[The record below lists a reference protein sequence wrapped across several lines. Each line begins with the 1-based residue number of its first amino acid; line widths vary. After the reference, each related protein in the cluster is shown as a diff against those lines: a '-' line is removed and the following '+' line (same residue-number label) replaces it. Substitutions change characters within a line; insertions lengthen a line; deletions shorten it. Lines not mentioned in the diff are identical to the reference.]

1 MKSIL
6 NSQGDTMRKQTMMIL
21 LLTMVLAAATSSG
34 RPRVIRNRA
43 VGASAPVQEKVTV
56 KISSF
61 KFDPKVVTVAPGTTV
76 EWVNEGGRHTVEAD
90 NGSFKSDV
98 LKQGDKFE
106 HKFDKAGTF
115 AYHCEFH
122 GEKGGK
128 DMAGS
133 IVVRLSKKP

>member
-1 MKSIL
+1 
-6 NSQGDTMRKQTMMIL
+6 MRKLTMLIL
-21 LLTMVLAAATSSG
+21 LLTMVLAVGIGSSARPGTNRSRTAVATL
-34 RPRVIRNRA
+34 
-43 VGASAPVQEKVTV
+43 VQAKATV

-61 KFDPKVVTVAPGTTV
+61 KFEPKVLTVPPGTTV
-76 EWVNEGGRHTVEAD
+76 EWVNDGGRHSVEAD

-128 DMAGS
+128 DMAGT
-133 IVVRLSKKP
+133 IVVRGPAKK

>member
-1 MKSIL
+1 
-6 NSQGDTMRKQTMMIL
+6 MRRLTMMIL
-21 LLTMVLAAATSSG
+21 LLTTALASGVASSTPPRAAT
-34 RPRVIRNRA
+34 
-43 VGASAPVQEKVTV
+43 APVQNKATV

-61 KFDPKVVTVAPGTTV
+61 KFEPKVLTVAPGTTV
-76 EWVNEGGRHTVEAD
+76 EWVNEGGRHSVEAD
-90 NGSFKSDV
+90 DGSFKSDV

-128 DMAGS
+128 DMAGA
-133 IVVRLSKKP
+133 VLVKKAR

>member
-1 MKSIL
+1 
-6 NSQGDTMRKQTMMIL
+6 MRKIAMTIL
-21 LLTMVLAAATSSG
+21 PFIIVLGTGVASTALPRTARTRPARAT
-34 RPRVIRNRA
+34 P
-43 VGASAPVQEKVTV
+43 PVQAKSTV

-61 KFDPKVVTVAPGTTV
+61 KFEPKVLTIAPGTIV
-76 EWVNEGGRHTVEAD
+76 EWVNDGGRHSVVAD

-98 LKQGDKFE
+98 LKPGDKFE
-106 HKFDKAGTF
+106 HKFDKAGIY

-133 IVVRLSKKP
+133 IVVRSGKK

>member
-1 MKSIL
+1 
-6 NSQGDTMRKQTMMIL
+6 MRKQTMMIL

-133 IVVRLSKKP
+133 IVVRGSRKK

>member
-1 MKSIL
+1 
-6 NSQGDTMRKQTMMIL
+6 MRRLMIVSVIAVA
-21 LLTMVLAAATSSG
+21 LTAVAVSFAMSPTGSRASTAT
-34 RPRVIRNRA
+34 V
-43 VGASAPVQEKVTV
+43 VQKASV
-56 KISSF
+56 KISNF
-61 KFDPKVVTVAPGTTV
+61 QFTPKVLTVTPGTTV
-76 EWVNEGGRHTVEAD
+76 EWVSEAGRHTVQAD
-90 NGSFKSDV
+90 DGSFKSDV

-133 IVVRLSKKP
+133 IIVRGSRKK

>member
-1 MKSIL
+1 
-6 NSQGDTMRKQTMMIL
+6 MRKKTMMIL
-21 LLTMVLAAATSSG
+21 LLTMVLAAATSSA
-34 RPRVIRNRA
+34 RPPVIKNRA

-61 KFDPKVVTVAPGTTV
+61 KFDPKVLTVAPGTTV

-128 DMAGS
+128 DMAGT
-133 IVVRLSKKP
+133 IVVRRGPAKK

>member
-1 MKSIL
+1 
-6 NSQGDTMRKQTMMIL
+6 MRKLTMTIL
-21 LLTMVLAAATSSG
+21 LLTMVLAAGVASSA
-34 RPRVIRNRA
+34 RPRATRNRTP
-43 VGASAPVQEKVTV
+43 GAVQEKATV

-61 KFDPKVVTVAPGTTV
+61 KFEPKVLTVAPGTTV
-76 EWVNEGGRHTVEAD
+76 EWVNDGGRHTVEAD

-98 LKQGDKFE
+98 LQQGGKFE

-128 DMAGS
+128 DMAGTI
-133 IVVRLSKKP
+133 IVKAKK

>member
-1 MKSIL
+1 
-6 NSQGDTMRKQTMMIL
+6 MRKQTTMIL
-21 LLTMVLAAATSSG
+21 LLTMVLTAAVASPA
-34 RPRVIRNRA
+34 RPRVIKNRTA
-43 VGASAPVQEKVTV
+43 GASAPVQEKATV

-61 KFDPKVVTVAPGTTV
+61 KFDPKVLTIAAGTTV
-76 EWVNEGGRHTVEAD
+76 EWVNEGGRHTVETD
-90 NGSFKSDV
+90 NGTFKSDV

-133 IVVRLSKKP
+133 IVVRRGPAKK

>member
-1 MKSIL
+1 
-6 NSQGDTMRKQTMMIL
+6 MRKQTMIFL
-21 LLTMVLAAATSSG
+21 LLTMVLTAATSSA
-34 RPRVIRNRA
+34 RPRVNRNRA
-43 VGASAPVQEKVTV
+43 AGGGAPVQGKVTV

-61 KFDPKVVTVAPGTTV
+61 KFEPKVVTVAPGTTV

-133 IVVRLSKKP
+133 IIVRRVPSKP

>member
-1 MKSIL
+1 
-6 NSQGDTMRKQTMMIL
+6 MRKQTMMIL
-21 LLTMVLAAATSSG
+21 LLTMVLAAATSSA
-34 RPRVIRNRA
+34 RPPVIKNRA

-61 KFDPKVVTVAPGTTV
+61 KFDPKVLTVAPGTTV